1 MRGLLAAFALLAVCS
16 AGTPES
22 CYSHL
27 DAQCDAPGQD
37 WTQGSCNSVH
47 GGFKG
52 NTDLLHRIIVDDFVN
67 SMDYLLM
74 ATSFNTDK
82 VNRLGF
88 SKYFLEQSDKMWGR
102 GKDMIKYV
110 LKRGGKMGSAFQI
123 PLSND
128 LQPLGAR
135 DYSNEMKAL
144 GVNLDM
150 LKQRAAYVIGAYSH
164 SLSNGPESFDP
175 ATAHVLEELSE
186 EYAGDINDV
195 AKKLNILGKMIRNPN
210 TNAMAL
216 HLFDKSLQ

>member
-1 MRGLLAAFALLAVCS
+1 MRGLLLALGLLGVCS
-16 AGTPES
+16 AGTTES

-37 WTQGSCNSVH
+37 WNQGSCNSVH

-52 NTDLLHRIIVDDFVN
+52 NADRLHRIIVDDFIN

-74 ATSFNTDK
+74 ATSFSTDK
-82 VNRLGF
+82 VNRMGF

-128 LQPLGAR
+128 LQPLGAY
-135 DYSNEMKAL
+135 DSSNEMKAL
-144 GVNLDM
+144 GVNLDI
-150 LKQRAAYVIGAYSH
+150 LKQRASYVISAYSH

-175 ATAHVLEELSE
+175 ATAHKLEELSE

-195 AKKLNILGKMIRNPN
+195 AKKVNVLGKMIRNPN

-216 HLFDKSLQ
+216 HLFDKTLQ